1 MTSSVSRSRRRS
13 MTAPGTT
20 GAPCRDRGTIS
31 MFTAI
36 FTLSVILLAGLLV
49 DGGLAIH
56 ARQRAYDIAEQAA
69 RTGANDI
76 DENVLRQTG
85 KAQINPDRQAVCAKV
100 DELVASYDSQATV
113 DNCDRSDDQVTVTV
127 HITVEL
133 QLLSIVPGFHAFSMT
148 GTASAHPDEGNP

>member
-1 MTSSVSRSRRRS
+1 
-13 MTAPGTT
+13 
-20 GAPCRDRGTIS
+20 

-69 RTGANDI
+69 RAGANDI
-76 DENVLRQTG
+76 NENKLRTTG
-85 KAQINPDRQAVCAKV
+85 EVEINAGACDKADDLLGAYPGEITSSNCKAWPDRV
-100 DELVASYDSQATV
+100 E
-113 DNCDRSDDQVTVTV
+113 VTVN
-127 HITVEL
+127 ITVQL
-133 QLLSIVPGFHAFSMT
+133 QLLSIVPGFSAFTMT